1 MLAVDL
7 GIDGSGELVGL
18 DLIACVHLG
27 SHGRDGSLPL
37 RRVPFLKEP
46 LTLCKINPPSCV
58 EFYVSGGFYVLAPE
72 FSENSGRR
80 PESGNF
86 RK

>member
-46 LTLCKINPPSCV
+46 LTKVQINPRSTLGVLCV
-58 EFYVSGGFYVLAPE
+58 WGNLSGKPLTFLDFGAQP
-72 FSENSGRR
+72 RR
-80 PESGNF
+80 
-86 RK
+86 